1 MTKTFSIQLPVFS
14 SGNRKSIVQ
23 NRKWVGMGA
32 LLITFAMCTAVAQ
45 AQQPGKIHRIGFLSG
60 GVPGSSPDIEAFRQG
75 LRDLGY
81 VEGQNLVIEY
91 RYTER
96 KADRYPELLSDLVRL
111 QVDVIIGDGT
121 GATIAAKK
129 ATSTIPIVMTST
141 TDPVG
146 NGLITSLAR
155 PGGNVTGLTN
165 IGGELGEKLLELLK
179 EINPRLTRVV
189 IVIPGGPA
197 PANKLFVKETEVPA
211 RALRIQLI
219 SLVVRG
225 PEDYEGVVR
234 AATKER
240 ANALLSRL
248 PPGTPSADRK
258 QFMDL
263 AVKSRLS
270 VVSGTNLD
278 TEAGGLISYGR
289 DPRESYRRAAT
300 YVDKIL
306 KGAKPA
312 DLPVEAPTKFEFVI
326 NLKTAKALNLTIPQ
340 SVLYRADRVI
350 K

>member
-1 MTKTFSIQLPVFS
+1 M
-14 SGNRKSIVQ
+14 RK
-23 NRKWVGMGA
+23 KAFCLA
-32 LLITFAMCTAVAQ
+32 LTAVLLVLSFRAE
-45 AQQPGKIHRIGFLSG
+45 AQQPAKVHRIGFLSG
-60 GVPGSSPDIEAFRQG
+60 GVSGSSSDIEAFRQG

-81 VEGQNLVIEY
+81 VEGKNVVIEY

-96 KADRYPELLSDLVRL
+96 NESRYPDLVSDLVRL
-111 QVDVIIGDGT
+111 KVDVIIGDGT
-121 GATIAAKK
+121 QATIAAKK
-129 ATSTIPIVMTST
+129 ATSTIPIVMTSA

-146 NGLITSLAR
+146 NGIIASLAR

-165 IGGELGEKLLELLK
+165 ISGELGGKLLELLK
-179 EINPRLTRVV
+179 EIDPRLTRVA
-189 IVIPGGPA
+189 IVIPGGRPG

-211 RALRIQLI
+211 RALGIQLI

-225 PEDYEGVVR
+225 PEDYEGAVR

-248 PPGTPSADRK
+248 PPGTPSAQRK
-258 QFMDL
+258 QFVEL
-263 AVKSRLS
+263 AVKSRLP
-270 VVSGTNLD
+270 VVSATNLD

-312 DLPVEAPTKFEFVI
+312 DLPVEQPTKLELVI
-326 NLKTAKALNLTIPQ
+326 NLKTAKQIRLTIPQ
-340 SVLYRADRVI
+340 KVLARANRVI
-350 K
+350 R

>member
-1 MTKTFSIQLPVFS
+1 VIIANRQPAVGKSKNPKLVAYVLCAMFVALCNS
-14 SGNRKSIVQ
+14 S
-23 NRKWVGMGA
+23 A
-32 LLITFAMCTAVAQ
+32 
-45 AQQPGKIHRIGFLSG
+45 AQQPAKLHRIGVLSG

-81 VEGQNLVIEY
+81 VEGKNLVIEY

-96 KADRYPELLSDLVRL
+96 DVNRYPDLLSDLLRL
-111 QVDVIIGDGT
+111 KVNVIICEGT
-121 GATIAAKK
+121 SATIAAKK
-129 ATSTIPIVMTST
+129 ATSTVAIVMTST

-146 NGLITSLAR
+146 NGLIASLAR
-155 PGGNVTGLTN
+155 PGGNVTGLTS
-165 IGGELGEKLLELLK
+165 IGLELGGKLLELLK
-179 EINPRLTRVV
+179 EIDPRLSRVA

-197 PANKLFVKETEVPA
+197 RANKLFVKETETIA
-211 RALRIQLI
+211 RALRVHLT

-225 PEDYEGVVR
+225 PDDYEGAVR
-234 AATKER
+234 AAIKER
-240 ANALLSRL
+240 QNALLSRL
-248 PPGTPSADRK
+248 PPGTPSAHRK

-263 AVKSRLS
+263 AAKSRLP

-289 DPRESYRRAAT
+289 DPNESYKRAAT

-312 DLPVEAPTKFEFVI
+312 DLPVEAPTKLELVI
-326 NLKTAKALNLTIPQ
+326 NLKTAKQIGLTIPQ
-340 SVLYRADRVI
+340 KVLARADRVI